1 MEQRLAA
8 YRQEC
13 EARLQEEVQRQVH
26 THFCKPAPFAHLALS
41 APPACLAD
49 TVDGWLLWQ

>member
-1 MEQRLAA
+1 MQEDRERPYRTMEQRLAA

-26 THFCKPAPFAHLALS
+26 LKSFVLVQSRYQIAL
-41 APPACLAD
+41 
-49 TVDGWLLWQ
+49 

>member
-1 MEQRLAA
+1 MQEDRERPYRTMEQRLAA

-26 THFCKPAPFAHLALS
+26 LKSFVL
-41 APPACLAD
+41 
-49 TVDGWLLWQ
+49 VQ